1 MGMVEVMVDSI
12 RISLTSHH
20 RVVVLKDQDSDRY
33 LPIWIGACEA
43 DAITVGLQG
52 YEIARPLTH
61 DLLWSVID
69 ELGGTVTH
77 ILVSDLQDDTFYA
90 HIAINVNGLKTEVD
104 SRPSDAIALAVRA
117 KVPIY
122 VADSVMD
129 RAAIVPGTDATSDEA
144 RSEEDDRLE
153 VFRDFVEGLD
163 LSDLGAEDRG

>member
-1 MGMVEVMVDSI
+1 MVEVTVHSI

-20 RVVVLKDQDSDRY
+20 RVVVLKEQGSDRY

-52 YEIARPLTH
+52 YAIARPLTH
-61 DLLWSVID
+61 DLLQSVIV
-69 ELGGTVTH
+69 ELGGAVSH

-90 HIAINVNGLKTEVD
+90 CIAINVDGHSTEVD

-117 KVPIY
+117 KVPIF

-129 RAAIVPGTDATSDEA
+129 KAAIVPGRDTASGELSSDEG
-144 RSEEDDRLE
+144 DRLE
-153 VFRDFVEGLD
+153 AFRDFVEGLD
-163 LSDLGAEDRG
+163 LSDLPSSDEE